1 MSQLSLK
8 NGFGVLVKLV
18 WSVNL
23 AEYQPSSFLH
33 FQRPR
38 RKVYENKEGNSERV
52 RYISPSRPL
61 K

>member
-38 RKVYENKEGNSERV
+38 RKV
-52 RYISPSRPL
+52 L
-61 K
+61 